1 MILYYYDLFTSLCI
15 YLDFFNVPC
24 PADISST
31 SQLPA
36 KGAAR
41 TLQKIQMQ
49 NNNNNNNINTDELI
63 KSDPISVEDIRVAL
77 SRTRPSSD
85 GSMAVYEKWQ
95 KDFGSI

>member
-1 MILYYYDLFTSLCI
+1 MS
-15 YLDFFNVPC
+15 

-41 TLQKIQMQ
+41 TLHKIQMQ
-49 NNNNNNNINTDELI
+49 NNNNNNNNNINTDELI